1 MPDHFK
7 KKKQNPAIC
16 WFHLSLWRTGVYWI
30 WTMCTMHPKQ
40 EIHNGN
46 QLSHRFCEVGIPDLI
61 QRQNNSQERVN
72 NVPTTVSNSLWMEG
86 LVRTPYP
93 LGPFL
98 YPLFIRSPILPQL
111 LAFLISYVLY
121 CACIFQVAVSES
133 ATGNAE
139 I

>member
-1 MPDHFK
+1 M
-7 KKKQNPAIC
+7 
-16 WFHLSLWRTGVYWI
+16 Y
-30 WTMCTMHPKQ
+30 TMHPKQ

-46 QLSHRFCEVGIPDLI
+46 QLSHQFCEVGIPDLI

-86 LVRTPYP
+86 LLRTRYL

-98 YPLFIRSPILPQL
+98 YPLFIRSPVLPQV

-121 CACIFQVAVSES
+121 CACIFQVTVSE
-133 ATGNAE
+133 TVMGNAE